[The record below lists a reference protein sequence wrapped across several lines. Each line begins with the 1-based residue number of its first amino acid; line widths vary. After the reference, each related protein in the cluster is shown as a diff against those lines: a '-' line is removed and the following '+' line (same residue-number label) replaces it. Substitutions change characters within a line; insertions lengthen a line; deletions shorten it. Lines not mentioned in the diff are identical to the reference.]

1 MVDINPQNIGNV
13 SKDETNLID
22 ESFYEEYVPIQKNSR
37 LFKFLLNATK
47 IEIKFNSL
55 IKLVSRTSLFELGF
69 WVFGF
74 FLFIASSSDMWLI
87 WLLVLHIFKGV
98 YGILLLEAIPK
109 TQDIIETVASK
120 PNVEEDKIM
129 ELIQEEIKN
138 SFSKKWTD
146 NKGKFFCYFITT
158 IISVFIDII
167 IFIVQIAA
175 FGKDEWILMQT
186 CMLFIMLVFIIS
198 DIIYFLWFFTIKF
211 SLSEDIYDAV
221 RKAIFG
227 SVTDL
232 KSLVLSKFK
241 RNSNPA
247 SN

>member
-138 SFSKKWTD
+138 SFIKKWTD

-167 IFIVQIAA
+167 IFIVQI
-175 FGKDEWILMQT
+175 
-186 CMLFIMLVFIIS
+186 
-198 DIIYFLWFFTIKF
+198 
-211 SLSEDIYDAV
+211 
-221 RKAIFG
+221 
-227 SVTDL
+227 
-232 KSLVLSKFK
+232 
-241 RNSNPA
+241 
-247 SN
+247 